1 MGRVFFWVPLVGCFE
16 PTSAEANKR
25 LMPFVCTTPS
35 HYSTLKAG
43 SSSGTRDRIESD
55 RLPIVLG
62 AFANC
67 DAVCGAVIGERGLPG
82 PTPPAPWW

>member
-43 SSSGTRDRIESD
+43 SSSGTRDRIESGHPAGGTGHPLFCVPLERFSSS
-55 RLPIVLG
+55 RLSL
-62 AFANC
+62 
-67 DAVCGAVIGERGLPG
+67 RL
-82 PTPPAPWW
+82 